1 MATNSY
7 FTQGTTGEQDLIE
20 NLVVE
25 QIKMFGK
32 NVFYM
37 PRTLVNEDTTFTE
50 DALSKFDD
58 AYEIEAYIEDPT
70 GFTGDGDLFTKFG
83 VRISDQVTFIISR
96 KRFTEAVDD
105 NAQLIV
111 EGRPNEGDLV
121 YFPMANKIFKIMF
134 VEHEQPF
141 YQLGKIHV
149 WGLKCELFEF
159 SDEQFDTG
167 VTAIDQIEQ
176 DFSVSITINFA
187 TGGTGDFTV
196 GEVVAGGTSNITAEV
211 KSWDSTNRQL
221 QVFNRTGI
229 FTIPETITGQSSSA
243 AWTTASYNTLNNTS
257 SEYDSI
263 VRLKPLL
270 MESLISQKG
279 IHLVILEVL
288 INVRYIYIQ

>member
-20 NLVVE
+20 NLVIE

-176 DFSVSITINFA
+176 DFSVSITVNFA

-257 SEYDSI
+257 SEYDSNSC
-263 VRLKPLL
+263 LL
-270 MESLISQKG
+270 YTSPSP
-279 IHLVILEVL
+279 
-288 INVRYIYIQ
+288 RDS

>member
-20 NLVVE
+20 NLVIE

-176 DFSVSITINFA
+176 DFSVSITVNFA

-196 GEVVAGGTSNITAEV
+196 GEIVAGGTSNITAEV
-211 KSWDSTNRQL
+211 KSWDSANRQL

-257 SEYDSI
+257 SEYDSNSSFETI
-263 VRLKPLL
+263 AD
-270 MESLISQKG
+270 G
-279 IHLVILEVL
+279 IIDFSEG
-288 INVRYIYIQ
+288 NPFGDFGGAN

>member
-50 DALSKFDD
+50 DALAKIDD
-58 AYEIEAYIEDPT
+58 GYEIEAYIEDPT

-257 SEYDSI
+257 SEYDSNSSFET
-263 VRLKPLL
+263 LAD
-270 MESLISQKG
+270 G
-279 IHLVILEVL
+279 IIDFSEG
-288 INVRYIYIQ
+288 NPFGDFGGAN

>member
-229 FTIPETITGQSSSA
+229 FTIPETITCLLYTSDA
-243 AWTTASYNTLNNTS
+243 AD
-257 SEYDSI
+257 E
-263 VRLKPLL
+263 
-270 MESLISQKG
+270 
-279 IHLVILEVL
+279 
-288 INVRYIYIQ
+288 

>member
-50 DALSKFDD
+50 DSLSKFDD

-176 DFSVSITINFA
+176 DFSVSITVNFA

-196 GEVVAGGTSNITAEV
+196 GEIVAGGTSNITAEV
-211 KSWDSTNRQL
+211 KSWDSANRQL

-229 FTIPETITGQSSSA
+229 FTIPETVTGQSSSA

-257 SEYDSI
+257 SEYDSNSSFETI
-263 VRLKPLL
+263 AD
-270 MESLISQKG
+270 G
-279 IHLVILEVL
+279 IIDFSEG
-288 INVRYIYIQ
+288 NPFGDFGGAN

>member
-20 NLVVE
+20 NLVIE

-176 DFSVSITINFA
+176 DFSVSITVNFA

-196 GEVVAGGTSNITAEV
+196 GEIVAGGTSNITAEV

-257 SEYDSI
+257 SEYDSNSSFET
-263 VRLKPLL
+263 LAD
-270 MESLISQKG
+270 G
-279 IHLVILEVL
+279 IIDFSEG
-288 INVRYIYIQ
+288 NPFGDFGGAN

>member
-20 NLVVE
+20 NLVIE

-32 NVFYM
+32 NVFYL

-105 NAQLIV
+105 NEQLIV

-229 FTIPETITGQSSSA
+229 FTVPETITGQSSSA

-257 SEYDSI
+257 SEYDSNDSFET
-263 VRLKPLL
+263 LAD
-270 MESLISQKG
+270 G
-279 IHLVILEVL
+279 IIDFSEGNPFGD
-288 INVRYIYIQ
+288 IGGAS

>member
-20 NLVVE
+20 NLVIE

-83 VRISDQVTFIISR
+83 VRISDEVTFIISR

-176 DFSVSITINFA
+176 DFSVSITVNFA

-196 GEVVAGGTSNITAEV
+196 GEIVAGGTSNITAEV
-211 KSWDSTNRQL
+211 KSWDSANRQL

-229 FTIPETITGQSSSA
+229 FTIPETVTGQSSSA

-257 SEYDSI
+257 SEYDSNSSFETI
-263 VRLKPLL
+263 AD
-270 MESLISQKG
+270 G
-279 IHLVILEVL
+279 IIDFSEG
-288 INVRYIYIQ
+288 NPFGDFGGAN

>member
-121 YFPMANKIFKIMF
+121 YFPMSNKIFKIMF

-176 DFSVSITINFA
+176 DFSVSITCLLY
-187 TGGTGDFTV
+187 
-196 GEVVAGGTSNITAEV
+196 TSP
-211 KSWDSTNRQL
+211 SPRD
-221 QVFNRTGI
+221 
-229 FTIPETITGQSSSA
+229 
-243 AWTTASYNTLNNTS
+243 
-257 SEYDSI
+257 
-263 VRLKPLL
+263 
-270 MESLISQKG
+270 
-279 IHLVILEVL
+279 
-288 INVRYIYIQ
+288 

>member
-20 NLVVE
+20 NLVIE

-58 AYEIEAYIEDPT
+58 AYEIVAYIEDPT

-176 DFSVSITINFA
+176 DFSVSITVNFA

-196 GEVVAGGTSNITAEV
+196 GEIVAGGTSNITAEV
-211 KSWDSTNRQL
+211 KSWDSANRQL

-229 FTIPETITGQSSSA
+229 FTIPETVTGQSSSA

-257 SEYDSI
+257 SEYDSNSSFETI
-263 VRLKPLL
+263 AD
-270 MESLISQKG
+270 G
-279 IHLVILEVL
+279 IIDFSEG
-288 INVRYIYIQ
+288 NPFGDFGGAN

>member
-20 NLVVE
+20 NLVIE

-257 SEYDSI
+257 SEYDSNSSFETLADSI
-263 VRLKPLL
+263 IDFSEGNPF
-270 MESLISQKG
+270 G
-279 IHLVILEVL
+279 DFGGA
-288 INVRYIYIQ
+288 N